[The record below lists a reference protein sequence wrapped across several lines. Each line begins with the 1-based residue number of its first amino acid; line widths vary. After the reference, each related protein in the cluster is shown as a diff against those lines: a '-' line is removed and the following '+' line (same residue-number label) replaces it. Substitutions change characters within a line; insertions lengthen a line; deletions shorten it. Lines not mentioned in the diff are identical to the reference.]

1 MTEMFYMFLITSSSA
16 FVLSVLKMC
25 YKSKCSELNLCCLKI
40 KRDVNVEE
48 KEMEF
53 VSTHKQEEESKL

>member
-1 MTEMFYMFLITSSSA
+1 MFWMFLITSSSA
-16 FVLSVLKMC
+16 FLLAVLKMC

-53 VSTHKQEEESKL
+53 VTTHKQEEETKL